1 MSSHRA
7 IILFGTRPEII
18 KLAPL
23 IKILKNYP
31 IEVDIC
37 FSGQHPDMVEPL
49 LKFFNIS
56 PNINLE
62 LRRASSSLSD
72 LTKELLDK
80 LSSVYNY
87 INYDL
92 TIVQG
97 DTTSSFVG
105 SLVSF
110 YHKVPV
116 AHIEAGLRSG
126 NKNSPFPEEMNRLL
140 ITRLSDLHFAP
151 TESNAQNLK
160 KEGIEDNV
168 WITGNT
174 VIDALFLTL
183 EILEE
188 RNDLKEKIL
197 NRHPVLKEG
206 KRIVLITAHRREN
219 WGDPLKNIALAV
231 KKLALQFEDYNFVIP
246 MHKNPEVRKVWES
259 ELANYP
265 NIYLLEPFDYPE
277 LVFFLSQSY
286 LVLTDS
292 GGIQEEAPSLGKPV
306 LVLRENTERQE
317 GIKEGVAFLVGTDPE
332 KIIKMAKSFF
342 ENPDLYKSVAIKK
355 NPYGDGKASER
366 ISRII
371 YEYLKNNASS

>member
-292 GGIQEEAPSLGKPV
+292 
-306 LVLRENTERQE
+306 
-317 GIKEGVAFLVGTDPE
+317 
-332 KIIKMAKSFF
+332 
-342 ENPDLYKSVAIKK
+342 
-355 NPYGDGKASER
+355 
-366 ISRII
+366 
-371 YEYLKNNASS
+371 